1 MGQILGWQALAWAIT
16 HNKKIKKGSF
26 GIRVSHVGK
35 GQRDFLLA
43 K

>member
-1 MGQILGWQALAWAIT
+1 MGQILGWQELAWAIT
-16 HNKKIKKGSF
+16 HDKKIKRVVF